1 MKLVK
6 TRETPLISN
15 NVAHLLIVY
24 QLNRWSKDFNPEC
37 FAKDGWFGNVKINK
51 NSDPDKHSYSQY

>member
-6 TRETPLISN
+6 TRETPLIPN
-15 NVAHLLIVY
+15 NVAHLFIVY

-37 FAKDGWFGNVKINK
+37 FAKDG
-51 NSDPDKHSYSQY
+51 